1 MAEIPDLIKLR
12 EIPADY
18 AQRLDTDLLETSTF
32 QEATATQ
39 PGFARFDLQQKV
51 PSLSIEALCILHPF
65 GC

>member
-39 PGFARFDLQQKV
+39 PGFARFDRLG
-51 PSLSIEALCILHPF
+51 PSWHGCGQVVWALAA
-65 GC
+65 G